1 MKKNTTGLDVRVNNL
16 AAMHAPQRREQLS
29 YQNAK
34 CLSLHERK
42 TTVQTSNGLQSRS
55 MRISNRFLFMNGN
68 ISNTYPSR
76 LNHAR
81 ISVMYGLSM
90 IQTKRRYHLPPEC
103 LWSVMIVRISLIAA
117 SSYRFSLLLIF
128 RATYRIHSSSPLP
141 TCFPSSL
148 SHATVTVLHL
158 PTR

>member
-1 MKKNTTGLDVRVNNL
+1 MDNL
-16 AAMHAPQRREQLS
+16 AAMHAAQRTEQLS
-29 YQNAK
+29 YQNAQRFR
-34 CLSLHERK
+34 LREME
-42 TTVQTSNGLQSRS
+42 TTTPTSKGLQSRS

-81 ISVMYGLSM
+81 ISVIYGLTM
-90 IQTKRRYHLPPEC
+90 NTTNRHYHFPPEC
-103 LWSVMIVRISLIAA
+103 LWSVMIVRISRIAA
-117 SSYRFSLLLIF
+117 NSYRFSLRLIF
-128 RATYRIHSSSPLP
+128 RATYSNHSPYP
-141 TCFPSSL
+141 FGTCFPSSL